1 MTITIK
7 NKDFSSDINL
17 ATMTCNKFHIEIA
30 GSGNVTSDNITAEDV
45 HTEIAGSGD
54 VTLKG
59 SVKHHTKD
67 IAGSGKVKI
76 ENLKEE

>member
-1 MTITIK
+1 
-7 NKDFSSDINL
+7 
-17 ATMTCNKFHIEIA
+17 
-30 GSGNVTSDNITAEDV
+30 VTSDNITADDV

-59 SVKHHTKD
+59 SVKHHSKE